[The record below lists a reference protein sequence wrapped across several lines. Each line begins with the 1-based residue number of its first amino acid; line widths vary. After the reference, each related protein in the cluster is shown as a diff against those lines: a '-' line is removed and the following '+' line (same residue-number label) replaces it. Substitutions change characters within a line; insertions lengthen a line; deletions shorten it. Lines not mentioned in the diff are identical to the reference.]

1 VAEPSVAEPSVAEP
15 SVADPSVADPSVAGP
30 AVAGPADASSP
41 PARRARVAVL
51 AVAALAAVVLAGVG
65 IVRVVAW
72 SIGAVPDG
80 SSATT
85 APRSSSPASAS
96 AGTGAPASTPS
107 VSASPPSPGPL
118 GPAIALPA
126 AMPVSGPGADSPGA
140 DAFVVLATGGAVD
153 VWERLVV
160 RPGTNTVRLQ
170 PAPTSALPATA
181 DVRLSD
187 VQVAVDGRRVTP
199 RGDGAGWQVDLPGGS
214 FAQVV
219 VRYRLTGALVRV
231 TPAPPGRATLV
242 LRPVTGPAAAAA
254 DDPVVVRLADPR
266 VGAVYCP
273 DARTPL
279 CAVSRGSTHV
289 ATVPAGTAPVVL
301 AQVTLR

>member
-1 VAEPSVAEPSVAEP
+1 
-15 SVADPSVADPSVAGP
+15 
-30 AVAGPADASSP
+30 
-41 PARRARVAVL
+41 
-51 AVAALAAVVLAGVG
+51 
-65 IVRVVAW
+65 
-72 SIGAVPDG
+72 
-80 SSATT
+80 
-85 APRSSSPASAS
+85 
-96 AGTGAPASTPS
+96 
-107 VSASPPSPGPL
+107 
-118 GPAIALPA
+118 
-126 AMPVSGPGADSPGA
+126 MPVSGPGADSPGA
-140 DAFVVLATGGAVD
+140 DAFVVLATGGAVE